1 MLFDRVMKKLPLYLL
16 LAVPAAVGSIW
27 VLGNEVGLVVALI
40 ANLAL
45 WHILLRP
52 SSENGDDVQE

>member
-1 MLFDRVMKKLPLYLL
+1 MGRVWKKLPLYLL
-16 LAVPAAVGSIW
+16 LAMPASYGCVHILGHEWGLLVG
-27 VLGNEVGLVVALI
+27 VV

-52 SSENGDDVQE
+52 PTETDDSN

>member
-1 MLFDRVMKKLPLYLL
+1 MGRVWKKLPLYLL
-16 LAVPAAVGSIW
+16 LAMPASYGCVHILGHEWGLLVG
-27 VLGNEVGLVVALI
+27 VV

-52 SSENGDDVQE
+52 GDQEEGA

>member
-1 MLFDRVMKKLPLYLL
+1 MERVVKKLPLYLL
-16 LAVPAAVGSIW
+16 LAVPAGFGCVY
-27 VLGNEVGLVVALI
+27 VLGPEWGLLAGVV

-52 SSENGDDVQE
+52 RTEADEEA

>member
-1 MLFDRVMKKLPLYLL
+1 MSRFWKALPLYLL
-16 LAVPAAVGSIW
+16 LAGPASYGCVRILGHDWGLLVG
-27 VLGNEVGLVVALI
+27 VV

-52 SSENGDDVQE
+52 QTEESDVTN